1 MRRGKLLV
9 LVVWGS
15 VPFFDNITHLDIIAK
30 IVYLFFTLTYYTLYC
45 SCNVTVEPIHTIW
58 EHNHDTNTT
67 MNLTA
72 EMTVLD

>member
-45 SCNVTVEPIHTIW
+45 SFNVTVQPIPTIW
-58 EHNHDTNTT
+58 EHNYDTT
-67 MNLTA
+67 MNLMA